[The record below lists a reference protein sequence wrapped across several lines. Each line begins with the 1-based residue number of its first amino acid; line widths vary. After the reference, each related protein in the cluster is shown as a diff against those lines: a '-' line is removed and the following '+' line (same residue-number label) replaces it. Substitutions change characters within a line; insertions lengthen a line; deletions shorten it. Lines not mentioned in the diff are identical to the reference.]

1 MARGKR
7 IPQWLR
13 YLIAQEALRNRREP
27 REAVAVRIEAY
38 LQERSEMAPQR
49 DTLLKMISEFRRQ
62 TDPLDRPWSVSCL
75 PNFEIPPDA
84 LPRVLEAW
92 AHQMRY
98 DSSLT
103 VREVRWIARLHQVLK
118 DKDLDTLIGAAHLH
132 ASREKAD
139 ESVAAQSDK
148 EEDMWRRWLDDA
160 ILYRNM
166 TNYDDVLL
174 TCSRQLAYLRKDTH
188 WGIPDWL
195 AEEEQ
200 SGGADEGEHTAEG

>member
-13 YLIAQEALRNRREP
+13 CVVAEEALRNRREP
-27 REAVAVRIEAY
+27 REAVAVRIETY
-38 LQERSEMAPQR
+38 LEARSEMAPQR

-62 TDPLDRPWSVSCL
+62 TDPLDRPWSVSSL
-75 PNFEIPPDA
+75 PNFEIPADA
-84 LPRVLEAW
+84 LPKVMEAW
-92 AHQMRY
+92 AYQIRN

-118 DKDLDTLIGAAHLH
+118 HRDLGILIGAAHIH

-139 ESVAAQSDK
+139 ESVASQSDK

-160 ILYRNM
+160 TLYRAM
-166 TNYDDVLL
+166 TNYDDVLMK
-174 TCSRQLAYLRKDTH
+174 CARQLAYLKNDPH

-195 AEEEQ
+195 AEEGQ
-200 SGGADEGEHTAEG
+200 DGGVDEGEHKAER